1 MAMSTILL
9 VTMVVLGA
17 ALIGAGLLLSWRR
30 GSVRPA
36 AAARPSGGGALH
48 VSGEEFLAAPISEAV
63 EDLVNQRLA
72 AVPGLAG
79 THVDFGTAA
88 DGSLEIWVGEE
99 RYTSVDEIRD
109 PRIRQAVKDA
119 VASYNA

>member
-1 MAMSTILL
+1 MTMSTILL
-9 VTMVVLGA
+9 VTLVVLGV
-17 ALIGAGLLLSWRR
+17 ALIGAGLLLSWQR

-36 AAARPSGGGALH
+36 ASATPSGREAPQVLA
-48 VSGEEFLAAPISEAV
+48 EEFLAAPISEAV
-63 EDLVNQRLA
+63 EDLVNQQLA
-72 AVPGLAG
+72 VIPGLAG

-119 VASYNA
+119 VAFYNG